1 MLKESELEAKKMELT
16 MLIALTNP
24 SISDPNKHREWH
36 KAIKGVWS
44 KYIALMLNVEIPE
57 QTQEELEMMEYY
69 ETVVKKAKLRLVKT
83 GNKGGIGLEGLDQL
97 FPHLKK

>member
-1 MLKESELEAKKMELT
+1 

-24 SISDPNKHREWH
+24 TISDPNKHREWH

-44 KYIALMLNVEIPE
+44 GYISLLLGVEIPD
-57 QTQEELEMMEYY
+57 QTKEELEMLEYY

-83 GNKGGIGLEGLDQL
+83 GKKGGIGLEGLEQL
-97 FPHLKK
+97 FPTLKK

>member
-1 MLKESELEAKKMELT
+1 MLKETELEAKKAELT

-24 SISDPNKHREWH
+24 SISDPNKHREWS

-44 KYIALMLNVEIPE
+44 KYIALLLNVEIPE
-57 QTQEELEMMEYY
+57 QTKEELEMIEYY

-83 GNKGGIGLEGLDQL
+83 GKKGSLGVEGLDQL
-97 FPHLKK
+97 FPTLSK